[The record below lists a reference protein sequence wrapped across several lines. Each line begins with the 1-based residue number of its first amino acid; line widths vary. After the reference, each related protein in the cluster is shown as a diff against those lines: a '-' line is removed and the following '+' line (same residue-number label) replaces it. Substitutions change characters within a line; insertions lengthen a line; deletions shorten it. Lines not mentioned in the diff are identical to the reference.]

1 MARKKIEPVA
11 ETEQVMTDQTVSEE
25 QKAASPPT
33 ASEERRAPR
42 QYSDDILT
50 LNDQERGFTP
60 EDTEDV
66 KWNYL
71 RGATHRHQILTGVVS
86 GVENADG
93 NNPVIAVDYE
103 GIRILIPGHEMF
115 MDDWP
120 AGHAPPLNF
129 RLRFGRILG
138 ATIDF
143 VPSGVDLKNR
153 AAVGSR
159 REALRQRQLRYYAS
173 GRVKEGIRIACR
185 VIDVS
190 GSRVIVE
197 ALGVDTVIP
206 ASELSWEWFA
216 DISDLFS
223 TGDIIV
229 ARVMSVQGDP
239 ETGQFKVSLSAK
251 KAVENPDLVNLRKLV
266 PGSNYFG
273 VVTNVQDR
281 TIYLRLQ
288 AGVNAKTKTYRT
300 KELPSKLDTVS
311 FLVRSVDEEYG
322 AAFGIITRI
331 IKRHSRLR

>member
-1 MARKKIEPVA
+1 MTRKKVDPA
-11 ETEQVMTDQTVSEE
+11 ADTEQVMTNQTVSGN
-25 QKAASPPT
+25 QQDTSPPVV
-33 ASEERRAPR
+33 EERRPPR
-42 QYSDDILT
+42 QNSEDILT
-50 LNDQERGFTP
+50 LSDQERGFTP

-86 GVENADG
+86 GIENTDS
-93 NNPVIAVDYE
+93 NNPVVAIDYE

-115 MDDWP
+115 MEDWP
-120 AGHAPPLNF
+120 VGQAPPLNF

-159 REALRQRQLRYYAS
+159 REALVQRQMHYYAS
-173 GRVKEGIRIACR
+173 GRIKEGIRIACR

-190 GSRVIVE
+190 GKRLFVE
-197 ALGVDTVIP
+197 ALGVDAVIP
-206 ASELSWEWFA
+206 ASELTWEWFA

-229 ARVMSVQGDP
+229 ARVMDVQTDP
-239 ETGQFKVSLSAK
+239 ESGQFKVRLSAK
-251 KAVENPDLVNLRKLV
+251 QAVENPDLANLRKLV

-322 AAFGIITRI
+322 AAFGVITRI

>member
-1 MARKKIEPVA
+1 MPRKKSEPAVEA
-11 ETEQVMTDQTVSEE
+11 QQITNDPLDSIE
-25 QKAASPPT
+25 QKATAPPIV
-33 ASEERRAPR
+33 EERRATR
-42 QYSDDILT
+42 VYSEDILDIT
-50 LNDQERGFTP
+50 DQERGFTP

-71 RGATHRHQILTGVVS
+71 RGAMHRHLVLTGVVS
-86 GVENADG
+86 GIENTEGA
-93 NNPVIAVDYE
+93 NPIVVVNYE

-120 AGHAPPLNF
+120 VNSEPPLNF

-143 VPSGVDLKNR
+143 IPSGVDIKNR

-159 REALRQRQLRYYAS
+159 REALKQRQAKYYAS

-185 VIDVS
+185 VINVS
-190 GSRVIVE
+190 GRRIIVE

-206 ASELSWEWFA
+206 ASELTWEWFA
-216 DISDLFS
+216 DVSDLFA
-223 TGDIIV
+223 TGDIVV
-229 ARVMSVQGDP
+229 ARVQSVLKDE
-239 ETGQFKVSLSAK
+239 ETGQYSVRLSVK
-251 KAVENPDLVNLRKLV
+251 KAVENPDLANLRKLV

-281 TIYLRLQ
+281 MIYIRLQ
-288 AGVNAKTKTYRT
+288 AGVNAKTKSYRT

-311 FLVRSVDEEYG
+311 FLVRSVDEDVG
-322 AAFGIITRI
+322 MAFGVITRI

>member
-1 MARKKIEPVA
+1 MARKKVEPIA
-11 ETEQVMTDQTVSEE
+11 DNEQVMTDQPAPEE
-25 QKAASPPT
+25 QKAAAPPP
-33 ASEERRAPR
+33 ASEERRASR
-42 QYSDDILT
+42 QYSEDILT
-50 LNDQERGFTP
+50 LSDQERGFTP

-71 RGATHRHQILTGVVS
+71 RGATHRHLILTGVVS

-93 NNPVIAVDYE
+93 NNPIIAVDYE

-120 AGHAPPLNF
+120 VNQAPPLNF

-143 VPSGVDLKNR
+143 IPSGVDIKNR

-159 REALRQRQLRYYAS
+159 REALKQRQARYYAS

-190 GSRVIVE
+190 GSRIIVE

-206 ASELSWEWFA
+206 ASELTWEWFA
-216 DISDLFS
+216 DVNNLFA

-229 ARVMSVQGDP
+229 AKVMNVQRDP
-239 ETGQFKVSLSAK
+239 DTGFYQVRLSAK
-251 KAVENPDLVNLRKLV
+251 KAVENPDLANLRKLV

-281 TIYLRLQ
+281 LIYLRLQ

-300 KELPSKLDTVS
+300 KELPCKLDTVS
-311 FLVRSVDEEYG
+311 FLVRSVDEDVG
-322 AAFGIITRI
+322 AAFGVITRI
-331 IKRHSRLR
+331 IKRHNRLR